1 MKKVASR
8 RNTETKSMKCVNSDP
23 DNSKWGYVAPK
34 GGCENVVNNVD
45 ANTTS
50 VLCWQCT
57 SKTTS
62 TKM

>member
-1 MKKVASR
+1 
-8 RNTETKSMKCVNSDP
+8 MKCVNSDP
-23 DNSKWGYVAPK
+23 DNSKWGYVAPR

-50 VLCWQCT
+50 VLCWECT